1 VGNTLASADDKV
13 NILLVDDQ
21 PGKLLSYEAV
31 LGELDENLI
40 KANSGREALEHLLKN
55 DIGVILVDVCMPE
68 IDGFELVEE
77 IREHPR
83 FQKISIIFIS
93 AIQFSELDHL
103 RGYEMGAVDYVPVP
117 VVPEVLR
124 AKVRVFVELH
134 RKTRQLEA
142 LNAELERRVAERTSE
157 LEASNARLRQ
167 SEHRRNLSLSAANM
181 GSWDYD
187 VETGVFNWD
196 DGQYRIFGVEPA
208 SFRPTEHTIKDLVH
222 AGDRES
228 VLYAESAR
236 DMREGYRH
244 EFRVVRPN
252 GDIRWCFSAV
262 APTIDEKD
270 QTIRLSGVTMD
281 ITDRKQDE
289 ERQSLLAREV
299 DHRAKNAITVI
310 QSFLYLTKA
319 KTIDEFVSSVEG
331 RIKALA
337 ATHNLLSAA
346 RWRGADITSI
356 VDDELAPYRAGSV
369 SRARSRGPALAL
381 RPAAAQTFALALHEL
396 ATNAAKYGGLSTPSG
411 SVDMAWRVENDT
423 LVIDWI
429 ESGGPEAKE
438 PPSTGFGLKLIT
450 ASIEAQLGGDVGLD
464 WKPKGLVCRIAI
476 PLKEVLSSSDER
488 AAAKA
493 AKAAEP
499 PEEQSTI
506 ALNGRRVLVV
516 EDEILISM
524 MLQDTLLGLGLD
536 VVGPVN
542 NMASAVATVNGEP
555 LDGAILDLNLG
566 GNLIYPLADMLIERE
581 IPFVFLTGYDRSKVP
596 PRYAS
601 VPVLHKPVSPEML
614 RDCLLTGLVSRAA

>member
-1 VGNTLASADDKV
+1 MSADDKV

-31 LGELDENLI
+31 LGELNENLI
-40 KANSGREALEHLLKN
+40 KAGSGREALEHLLKN

-68 IDGFELVEE
+68 IDGFELVAE

-187 VETGVFNWD
+187 VETGAFNWD
-196 DGQYRIFGVEPA
+196 EGQYRIFGVQPGV
-208 SFRPTEHTIKDLVH
+208 FTPTEQTIKDLVH
-222 AGDRES
+222 ANDRDS
-228 VLYAESAR
+228 VLSAQSAR
-236 DMREGYRH
+236 ETREGSRY

-262 APTIDEKD
+262 APTVDEQG
-270 QTIRLSGVTMD
+270 QTLRLSGVTMD

-369 SRARSRGPALAL
+369 NRARSRGPALAL

-411 SVDMAWRVENDT
+411 SVDMAWRVDNDT
-423 LVIDWI
+423 LVIEWL

-450 ASIEAQLGGDVGLD
+450 ASIEAQLGGDVGLE

-476 PLKEVLSSSDER
+476 PLKEVLSSSDDR
-488 AAAKA
+488 SA

-499 PEEQSTI
+499 PDEKSTI

-542 NMASAVATVNGEP
+542 SMASAVATVNGEP

-566 GNLIYPLADMLIERE
+566 GNLIYPLADMLIERD
-581 IPFVFLTGYDRSKVP
+581 IPFVFLTGYDRSKVA

-601 VPVLHKPVSPEML
+601 VPVLQKPVAPEVL